1 MRLITVAIH
10 TYDRALALKALLE
23 NEGIEVL
30 LQNVNLEHPTV
41 SSGVRVRIH
50 EHDLPLALRIIEN
63 TDVFCS
69 AQAEKQEESHSIL
82 VPVDFTKHS
91 FNASV
96 VAFEIARNHGA
107 SIRFLHAYLDPYVAG
122 NMQLSDSLTYE
133 LADNDARRLI
143 AENARKMMD
152 SFADKIKSMIKFG
165 QLPPVKF
172 STTVV
177 EGVPEDAIVEDAKI
191 NPPYLVIM
199 GTRGAKR
206 KQAELIGSVT
216 AEVLDKC
223 RFSVFTIPETAKI
236 GKEKKIE
243 NIVVF
248 TNLEQED
255 LLAIDTMARI
265 FDRANAKITIVHA
278 KERKRPF
285 ERSNR
290 ESIKNIIDFC
300 RKNFPQFIFSDRDTL
315 HDLGSD
321 AASSMISLNSDKIDL
336 IVIPNKRK
344 NAFSRLFNPGLAHKL
359 IVEAD
364 IPMLVIPV

>member
-10 TYDRALALKALLE
+10 TYDRALALKTLLE
-23 NEGIEVL
+23 NEGIKVL

-41 SSGVRVRIH
+41 ASGVRVRID

-69 AQAEKQEESHSIL
+69 TEASRQEESHSIL
-82 VPVDFTKHS
+82 VPVDFSDYS
-91 FNASV
+91 FNATV

-107 SIRFLHAYLDPYVAG
+107 GIRLLNSYIDPYIAG

-133 LADNDARRLI
+133 IADNDTRRQI
-143 AENARKMMD
+143 ADNARKMMEQ
-152 SFADKIKSMIKFG
+152 FADRLRSMIKYG

-199 GTRGAKR
+199 GTRGSRR

-223 RFSVFTIPETAKI
+223 RFSVFTIPETAKLDKGNI
-236 GKEKKIE
+236 IK

-265 FDRANAKITIVHA
+265 FDRTKAKVTIVHA

-285 ERSNR
+285 ERTNR
-290 ESIKNIIDFC
+290 KSIENIVSYC
-300 RKNFPQFIFSDRDTL
+300 RKNFPAFTFE
-315 HDLGSD
+315 
-321 AASSMISLNSDKIDL
+321 AAEDIPEITDGPQHAIISTDNTPVDL
-336 IVIPNKRK
+336 IVIPNKKK
-344 NAFSRLFNPGLAHKL
+344 NPFSRLFNPGLAHKIL
-359 IVEAD
+359 VEAD
-364 IPMLVIPV
+364 VPMLVIPV